1 MIDLQLETTHF
12 MEFGWAMAYTR
23 FLDGKIKKVPQEI
36 DNSKLVVEELRNET
50 TIIIRDA
57 KDNGLMPNL

>member
-1 MIDLQLETTHF
+1 

-23 FLDGKIKKVPQEI
+23 FLDGKIKKAPQAI
-36 DNSKLVVEELRNET
+36 DNSKLVVEELRNEP

-57 KDNGLMPNL
+57 TDNGLMPNL